1 MPTALENFL
10 NSSTYVE
17 NLHILARRE
26 LQTQVVYPYPN
37 ALTTVLQY
45 VLSPTKA
52 TWLSMFTLYDYV
64 NLFSEASNPEALTAA
79 ANLALKIDSV
89 ANIDT
94 VSSYFSGTLVS
105 FPNTSPRQREYFK
118 FLFLRSS
125 KIPESVISRTGV
137 SCLWYMLSPA
147 DFVIKVQILGNK
159 ITPLLYAAPELI

>member
-1 MPTALENFL
+1 MPTALANFL
-10 NSSTYVE
+10 NSPSYSVT
-17 NLHILARRE
+17 LRDLAKIE
-26 LQTQVVYPYPN
+26 LQTQLVYAYPN

-52 TWLSMFTLYDYV
+52 TWLSTFTLYDYV
-64 NLFSEASNPEALTAA
+64 NLFSEVTNLTALTEA

-89 ANIDT
+89 ADIDT
-94 VSSYFSGTLVS
+94 ASSYFSGTLVS
-105 FPNTSPRQREYFK
+105 FPNTTARQKEYFK

-147 DFVIKVQILGNK
+147 DLVIKVQILGNK
-159 ITPLLYAAPELI
+159 ITPLLYATPELV